1 MSMPTEWTRFA
12 NPNHEELL
20 RWFQSDHAGGL
31 NFNGLHPVARKALI
45 SFEDEFADPFP
56 RIESHGSYVFGLLAA
71 PTSVE
76 DDQADFFTIL
86 FLANFDQIVTVLR
99 AAPSGGSSRPSFDLA
114 AIDQEMA
121 DAANLLDHPEWS
133 VGMAIAK
140 IADIVV
146 SEIEKSLE
154 ILKSN
159 VQKDLELVTSE
170 SRQIPSNADS
180 TYLSELYRR
189 TAVNKTEVVSLR
201 TLLQETKNIFKAVS
215 SDEVDVRRHAADLN
229 EELFPPYV
237 EVSIT
242 DLLMRTRHLTSIRN
256 NLESDLE
263 LMFERFQEIQ
273 NTQQTAVGRKFTGV
287 LSILLLPQLI
297 AGYFGQNFEST
308 PGYRD
313 DLGWAYSL
321 VLIIIVS
328 LFQFYWFR
336 KRKYL

>member
-1 MSMPTEWTRFA
+1 MPKVWTTFS
-12 NPNHEELL
+12 NPSHEELL
-20 RWFQSDHAGGL
+20 RWFHSEKAGGL
-31 NFNGLHPVARKALI
+31 RFDRLHPVAQEALVA
-45 SFEDEFADPFP
+45 FEDEFVDPFP
-56 RIESHGSYVFGLLAA
+56 RIESHGGYIFGLFAA

-76 DDQADFFTIL
+76 DDRVDFFTIL
-86 FLANFDQIVTVLR
+86 FLADFDQIVTVLR
-99 AAPSGGSSRPSFDLA
+99 AAPKGTSSPRSFDLA
-114 AIDQEMA
+114 TIDQA
-121 DAANLLDHPEWS
+121 IARASNLFNHPQWS

-140 IADIVV
+140 IADIFV

-154 ILKSN
+154 ILKRN
-159 VQKDLELVTSE
+159 VQNDLELVTSE
-170 SRQIPSNADS
+170 SRQIPSNADAA
-180 TYLSELYRR
+180 YLSELYRR
-189 TAVNKTEVVSLR
+189 TAVNKAEVVSLR
-201 TLLQETKNIFKAVS
+201 TLLQETKNVFKAVS
-215 SDEVDVRRHAADLN
+215 SDEVDVRRRAADVN

-263 LMFERFQEIQ
+263 LMFKRFQEIQ

-313 DLGWAYSL
+313 DLGWVYSL
-321 VLIIIVS
+321 VLIVVVS